1 MNCVV
6 LDMFLLYDEL
16 LYMHLYVP
24 FVILENGCLSLVIL
38 VIIFGLSRQEVLK
51 EKKLIC

>member
-1 MNCVV
+1 MPKEGYYIYISYTMNCIV

-24 FVILENGCLSLVIL
+24 FAILENGCLSLVIL
-38 VIIFGLSRQEVLK
+38 VIIFGL
-51 EKKLIC
+51 